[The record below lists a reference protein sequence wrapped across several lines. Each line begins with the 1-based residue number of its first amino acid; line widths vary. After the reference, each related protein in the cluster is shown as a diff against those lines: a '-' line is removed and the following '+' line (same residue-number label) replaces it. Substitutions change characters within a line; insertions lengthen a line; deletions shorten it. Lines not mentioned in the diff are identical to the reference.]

1 MKGAPSIRPEDLTPR
16 FRPSYMLW
24 SMPDTFDAARAVR
37 FEIERG
43 SVHAHGDAR
52 VAIVPVDA
60 FDAIAASSAADAVA
74 ASIGSAI
81 GKRVATRLGDV
92 RGATIEA
99 VTTQLAGELA
109 VAGYGAL
116 SLERWGRALVL
127 VVEGSAL
134 PGAML
139 ERVVA
144 SALAAA
150 SGSKEI
156 ACATLGRDAS
166 TARLLVASS
175 GAADR
180 VRQWIASG
188 VAWGDVLTR
197 LHTDAQ
203 RGGDS

>member
-1 MKGAPSIRPEDLTPR
+1 MKRPPSIRAEDLTRR

-52 VAIVPVDA
+52 VVLLPVDA
-60 FDAIAASSAADAVA
+60 FDAIAASGAADAVA
-74 ASIGSAI
+74 SSIGAGI
-81 GKRVATRLGDV
+81 GKRVASRLGDV
-92 RGATIEA
+92 RAATLEA

-144 SALAAA
+144 SALSAA
-150 SGSKEI
+150 SGSQGV
-156 ACATLGRDAS
+156 ACATLGRDA
-166 TARLLVASS
+166 TAARILVASS

-203 RGGDS
+203 RGGES

>member
-1 MKGAPSIRPEDLTPR
+1 MGAVNLTPR
-16 FRPSYMLW
+16 FPPSYILW

-37 FEIERG
+37 FELDRG

-52 VAIVPVDA
+52 VAIVPVEA
-60 FDAIAASSAADAVA
+60 FDAIASSSAADAVA
-74 ASIGSAI
+74 SSIGSAI
-81 GKRVATRLGDV
+81 GKRVGSRLGDV
-92 RGATIEA
+92 RAATIEA

-144 SALAAA
+144 SALSAAT
-150 SGSKEI
+150 GNKGV
-156 ACATLGRDAS
+156 ACATLGRDAT
-166 TARLLVASS
+166 TARVLVASG

-180 VRQWIASG
+180 ARQWIASG

-203 RGGDS
+203 RGGES

>member
-1 MKGAPSIRPEDLTPR
+1 
-16 FRPSYMLW
+16 
-24 SMPDTFDAARAVR
+24 MPDTFDAARAVR
-37 FEIERG
+37 FELERG

-52 VAIVPVDA
+52 VAILPVEA
-60 FDAIAASSAADAVA
+60 FDAIANSSAADAVA
-74 ASIGSAI
+74 SAIGAAI
-81 GKRVATRLGDV
+81 GKRVLSRLGDV
-92 RGATIEA
+92 RAATIEA

-109 VAGYGAL
+109 VGGYGAL
-116 SLERWGRALVL
+116 SVERWGRALVL

-134 PGAML
+134 PGGML
-139 ERVVA
+139 ERVIA

-150 SGSKEI
+150 TGSNGV

-166 TARLLVASS
+166 TARVLVASG

-203 RGGDS
+203 RGGES

>member
-1 MKGAPSIRPEDLTPR
+1 
-16 FRPSYMLW
+16 
-24 SMPDTFDAARAVR
+24 MPDTFDAARAVR

-43 SVHAHGDAR
+43 SVHAYGDAR
-52 VAIVPVDA
+52 VAIVPVEA
-60 FDAIAASSAADAVA
+60 FDAIASSTAADAVA
-74 ASIGSAI
+74 SSIGAAI
-81 GKRVATRLGDV
+81 GKRVASRVGDV
-92 RGATIEA
+92 RAATIEA

-127 VVEGSAL
+127 VVEGAAL

-139 ERVVA
+139 ERVIA
-144 SALAAA
+144 SALSAAT
-150 SGSKEI
+150 GNGVV
-156 ACATLGRDAS
+156 ACATLGRDAT
-166 TARLLVASS
+166 TARVLVASE

-180 VRQWIASG
+180 ARQWIASG

-203 RGGDS
+203 RGGES